1 MDRDKVAQKFQELW
15 SAVTEEHAQHQT
27 LYVGQKEDGRLT
39 SRNTPEGKQSVMD
52 NMKEQRNQ
60 IRQEEAENA
69 AKKHAA
75 EFYGGKD
82 RVTNAAQHDHE
93 RKMAGN
99 YEQRIPTRDYGANA
113 PPTLK
118 TYTVWEA
125 LERAE
130 KARDGLHGTINE
142 LNARL
147 EGVLTPEE
155 PSPVA
160 GTSPGGIGVAFRL
173 GLNAASVED
182 AIYRLRGI
190 INRLTL

>member
-27 LYVGQKEDGRLT
+27 LYVNQKETENQAIGR
-39 SRNTPEGKQSVMD
+39 
-52 NMKEQRNQ
+52 
-60 IRQEEAENA
+60 
-69 AKKHAA
+69 
-75 EFYGGKD
+75 D
-82 RVTNAAQHDHE
+82 RVQVAKVAQHDHE
-93 RKMAGN
+93 RKMVGN
-99 YEQRIPTRDYGANA
+99 YGSQGGASTPTNA
-113 PPTLK
+113 QPK
-118 TYTVWEA
+118 AYTIWEA

-130 KARDGLHGTINE
+130 KARDTLHGTINE

-155 PSPVA
+155 PTTAASQSPRGV
-160 GTSPGGIGVAFRL
+160 GVAFRL
-173 GLNAASVED
+173 RLNAASVED

>member
-27 LYVGQKEDGRLT
+27 LYVNQKETENQAIGR
-39 SRNTPEGKQSVMD
+39 
-52 NMKEQRNQ
+52 
-60 IRQEEAENA
+60 
-69 AKKHAA
+69 
-75 EFYGGKD
+75 D
-82 RVTNAAQHDHE
+82 RVQVAKVAQHDHE

-99 YEQRIPTRDYGANA
+99 YGVPTNP
-113 PPTLK
+113 PPTPK

-125 LERAE
+125 LERTE
-130 KARDGLHGTINE
+130 KARDTLRGTINE

-147 EGVLTPEE
+147 EGVLTPED
-155 PSPVA
+155 PTTQVGQP
-160 GTSPGGIGVAFRL
+160 GPGGVGVAFRL
-173 GLNAASVED
+173 GPNVASVED